1 MERRGGWW
9 RVQDGTAVLE
19 QPGSAAPLH
28 LLNTRELFVIA
39 VVVSSARVAREV
51 AVQENLEIVGLVLL
65 VLLVLCFVLFFIIYL

>member
-1 MERRGGWW
+1 M
-9 RVQDGTAVLE
+9 QDGTAVLE

-28 LLNTRELFVIA
+28 LFNTRELFVIA

-65 VLLVLCFVLFFIIYL
+65 VLCFVLFFIIYL

>member
-19 QPGSAAPLH
+19 RPGSAVPLP
-28 LLNTRELFVIA
+28 LFNTRELFVIA

-51 AVQENLEIVGLVLL
+51 AVRENLEIVGL
-65 VLLVLCFVLFFIIYL
+65 VLLVLCFVLFFIIHL

>member
-65 VLLVLCFVLFFIIYL
+65 VLCFVLFFIIYL